1 MYRLMVNALTHCAT
15 LSDNNFREENIY
27 KFIHV
32 LSFIVYLMRKLVTIW
47 RAPYHLIDVEK
58 LKTKGGCTSPLFVQG
73 KDGERGGYNC
83 VLWLIN

>member
-27 KFIHV
+27 EFIHV

-47 RAPYHLIDVEK
+47 RGSIPPYR
-58 LKTKGGCTSPLFVQG
+58 C
-73 KDGERGGYNC
+73 
-83 VLWLIN
+83 